1 MLTMTS
7 TLERA
12 ARTFGARTAIADA
25 RATATWAEHVSRVRR
40 AAAILQSQGLKAGDR
55 FAVMALNSHLYSEIL
70 HAGYW
75 AGLIPV
81 PINHRLAAP
90 EIRQIVDDA
99 GCKLLAHCNAFAN
112 VLATPELASLQLQP
126 LNLESDYER
135 RLTQTEPVAAHDA
148 RADDLALLLFTGGT
162 TGRSKGV
169 CLSHANIVANAMQ
182 VALTMRAGPT
192 DRFLHA
198 APMFHAADLLGNAF
212 TLVGGSHSYL
222 ASFSGDGALAAMR
235 DCKVTVAMLAPTM
248 IVMILQQPDVA
259 SYDLGSLRL
268 IFYGSSPIDAVWVRR
283 AMATFPGVDLQHNY
297 GLTETAPI
305 LTAVEPAE
313 VRALFESGDEAIL
326 RAAGRPLAG
335 VDLTI
340 RDDDGNELTQ
350 GEVGEVVVRGPNVA
364 SGYYNRPEET
374 AAAFRNGWFYTG
386 DLGRLDENG
395 LLFLVDRKKDMV
407 ITGSENVYTTE
418 VEAAIYLHPHVQEA
432 AVIGV
437 PDEKYGEALF
447 AVVVPV
453 QGQSLSIDDIVEHCR
468 GRIGAYKIPR
478 RGDIVKELPKS
489 AMGKILKNELRRIY
503 AGKKTKF

>member
-12 ARTFGARTAIADA
+12 ARIYGPRPAIVDA
-25 RATATWAEHVSRVRR
+25 RATADWSEHVSRVRR
-40 AAAILQSQGLKAGDR
+40 AAAILIAHGLKPGDR
-55 FAVMALNSHLYSEIL
+55 FAVMGLNSHLYSEIL

-81 PINHRLAAP
+81 PINHRLAPP

-99 GCKLLAHCNAFAN
+99 GCKLLAHCNAFAKI
-112 VLATPELASLQLQP
+112 LATPELAGLKLQSL
-126 LNLESDYER
+126 NIESDYEQNLAR
-135 RLTQTEPVAAHDA
+135 TEPMAAHEA

-169 CLSHANIVANAMQ
+169 CLSHANIVSNAMQ
-182 VALTMRAGPT
+182 VALAMRAGPE

-212 TLVGGSHSYL
+212 TLVGGSHAYL

-235 DCKVTVAMLAPTM
+235 DRKVTVAMLAPTM
-248 IVMILQQPDVA
+248 IVMILQQPNVA
-259 SYDLGSLRL
+259 AYDLSSLRL

-283 AMATFPGVDLQHNY
+283 AMAAFPGVDLQHNY
-297 GLTETAPI
+297 GLTETSPI
-305 LTAVEPAE
+305 VTAVEPAE
-313 VRALFESGDEAIL
+313 VRALFESGDETIL
-326 RAAGRPLAG
+326 RSAGRAVAG
-335 VDLTI
+335 VDLII
-340 RDDDGNELTQ
+340 RDDNGNEVAQ

-364 SGYYNRPEET
+364 SGYFNRPEET
-374 AAAFRNGWFYTG
+374 AAAFRNGWFHTG
-386 DLGRLDENG
+386 DMGRLDENG
-395 LLFLVDRKKDMV
+395 MLFLVDRKKDMV
-407 ITGSENVYTTE
+407 ITGGENVYTTE
-418 VEAAIYLHPHVQEA
+418 VEAAIYLHPHVHEA

-447 AVVVPV
+447 AVIVPI
-453 QGQSLSIDDIVEHCR
+453 QGKDLSVEDIVAHCR

-478 RGDIVKELPKS
+478 RGDIVAELPKS

-503 AGKKTKF
+503 AGRETKF

>member
-12 ARTFGARTAIADA
+12 ARIYGPRAAIVDART
-25 RATATWAEHVSRVRR
+25 TATWSEHVARVRR
-40 AAAILQSQGLKAGDR
+40 AATILTSHGLKSGDR
-55 FAVMALNSHLYSEIL
+55 FAVMGLNSHLYSEIL

-81 PINHRLAAP
+81 PINHRLAPP

-99 GCKLLAHCNAFAN
+99 DCKLLAHCNAFAK
-112 VLATPELASLQLQP
+112 VLATPELAGLKLQSL
-126 LNLESDYER
+126 NIESDYEQNLAR
-135 RLTQTEPVAAHDA
+135 TEPMAAHEA
-148 RADDLALLLFTGGT
+148 RTDDLALLLFTGGT

-169 CLSHANIVANAMQ
+169 CLSHANIVSNAMQ
-182 VALTMRAGPT
+182 VALAMRAGPE

-212 TLVGGSHSYL
+212 TLVGGSHAYL

-235 DCKVTVAMLAPTM
+235 DRKVTVAMLAPTM
-248 IVMILQQPDVA
+248 IIMILQQPNVA
-259 SYDLGSLRL
+259 AYDLSSLRL

-297 GLTETAPI
+297 GLTETSPI

-313 VRALFESGDEAIL
+313 VRALFESGNETIL
-326 RAAGRPLAG
+326 RSAGRAVAG
-335 VDLTI
+335 VDLII
-340 RDDDGNELTQ
+340 RDDDGKEVAQ

-364 SGYYNRPEET
+364 SGYFNRPEET
-374 AAAFRNGWFYTG
+374 AYAFRGGWFHTG
-386 DLGRLDENG
+386 DMGRLDENG
-395 LLFLVDRKKDMV
+395 MLFLVDRKKDMV
-407 ITGSENVYTTE
+407 ITGGENVYTTE

-447 AVVVPV
+447 AVIVPV
-453 QGQSLSIDDIVEHCR
+453 QGKDLSVENIVEHCR

-478 RGDIVKELPKS
+478 RGDIVAELPKS

-503 AGKKTKF
+503 AGRETKF

>member
-7 TLERA
+7 TLDRA
-12 ARTFGARTAIADA
+12 ARMFGARPAIADA
-25 RATATWAEHVSRVRR
+25 HASASWAEHMDRVRR
-40 AAAILQSQGLKAGDR
+40 AAAVLRSHGLKPGER
-55 FAVMALNSHLYSEIL
+55 FAVMGLNSHLYSEIL

-81 PINHRLAAP
+81 PINHRLAPP
-90 EIRQIVDDA
+90 EIRQIVGDA
-99 GCKLLAHCNAFAN
+99 GCKLLAHCNAFAK
-112 VLATPELASLQLQP
+112 VLATPELSALKLQP

-135 RLTQTEPVAAHDA
+135 RLIHSEPVPAHDA
-148 RADDLALLLFTGGT
+148 RPEALALLLFTGGT

-169 CLSHANIVANAMQ
+169 CLSHANIVSNAMQ
-182 VALTMRAGPT
+182 VALAMRAGPQ

-198 APMFHAADLLGNAF
+198 APMFHAADLLANAF
-212 TLVGGSHSYL
+212 TLVGGSHAYL
-222 ASFSGDGALAAMR
+222 PSFSGDGALAAMR
-235 DCKVTVAMLAPTM
+235 DRKVSVAMLAPTM

-259 SYDLGSLRL
+259 AYDLSSLRL

-283 AMATFPGVDLQHNY
+283 AMAAFPNVDLQHNY
-297 GLTETAPI
+297 GCTETSPI

-313 VRALFESGDEAIL
+313 VRERFSAGDETIL
-326 RAAGRPLAG
+326 RSAGRAVAG

-340 RDDDGNELTQ
+340 RDDRGNELAQ

-364 SGYYNRPEET
+364 SGYFNRPEET
-374 AAAFRNGWFYTG
+374 EAAFRDGWFHTG
-386 DLGRLDENG
+386 DMGRLDENG
-395 LLFLVDRKKDMV
+395 LLFIVDRKKDMV
-407 ITGSENVYTTE
+407 ITGGENVYTSE
-418 VEAAIYLHPHVQEA
+418 VEAALYLHPHVQEA

-447 AVVVPV
+447 AVIVPV
-453 QGQSLSIDDIVEHCR
+453 QGKDVSVDDIVEHCR

-478 RGDIVKELPKS
+478 RGDIVTELPKS

-503 AGKKTKF
+503 AGRETKF

>member
-12 ARTFGARTAIADA
+12 ARMFGARSAIADA
-25 RATATWAEHVSRVRR
+25 RTTATWAEHVGRVRR
-40 AAAILQSQGLKAGDR
+40 AAAILQSHGLQPGDR
-55 FAVMALNSHLYSEIL
+55 FAVMGLNSHLYSEIL

-81 PINHRLAAP
+81 PINHRLAPP

-99 GCKLLAHCNAFAN
+99 GCKLLAHCNAFAK
-112 VLATPELASLQLQP
+112 VLATPELARLKLQP

-135 RLTQTEPVAAHDA
+135 RLTQTEPIAAHETQP
-148 RADDLALLLFTGGT
+148 DDLALLLFTGGT

-169 CLSHANIVANAMQ
+169 CLSHGNIVSNAMQ
-182 VALTMRAGPT
+182 VALAMRAT
-192 DRFLHA
+192 QDDRFLHA

-212 TLVGGSHSYL
+212 TLVGGSHAYL
-222 ASFSGDGALAAMR
+222 PTFSGDGALAALR
-235 DCKVTVAMLAPTM
+235 DRQVTVAMLAPTM
-248 IVMILQQPDVA
+248 IIMILQQPNLA
-259 SYDLGSLRL
+259 NYDLASLRL
-268 IFYGSSPIDAVWVRR
+268 IFYGSSPIDAAWVRR
-283 AMATFPGVDLQHNY
+283 AMTAFPGVDLQHNY

-305 LTAVEPAE
+305 LTAVDPAE
-313 VRALFESGDEAIL
+313 VRALFESGNEAIL
-326 RAAGRPLAG
+326 RSAGRPLAG

-340 RDDDGNELTQ
+340 RDDDGNDLAQ

-364 SGYYNRPEET
+364 MGYFNRPDET
-374 AAAFRNGWFYTG
+374 AAAFRDGWFHTG
-386 DLGRLDENG
+386 DMGRLDDNG

-407 ITGSENVYTTE
+407 ITGGENVYTTE
-418 VEAAIYLHPHVQEA
+418 VEAAIYLHPNVQEA

-453 QGQSLSIDDIVEHCR
+453 PGKAISIDDIVEHCR

-478 RGDIVKELPKS
+478 RGDIVTELPKS

-503 AGKKTKF
+503 AGRETKF

>member
-12 ARTFGARTAIADA
+12 ARMFGARSAIADA
-25 RATATWAEHVSRVRR
+25 RTNATWAEHVNRVRR
-40 AAAILQSQGLKAGDR
+40 AAAILRSHGLKPGDR
-55 FAVMALNSHLYSEIL
+55 FAVMGLNSHLYSEIL

-81 PINHRLAAP
+81 PINHRLAPP
-90 EIRQIVDDA
+90 EIRQIVDDS
-99 GCKLLAHCNAFAN
+99 GCKLLAHCNAFAKI
-112 VLATPELASLQLQP
+112 LTTPELAGLKLQP

-135 RLTQTEPVAAHDA
+135 KLAEAQPAAAHPT
-148 RADDLALLLFTGGT
+148 RPEDLALLLFTGGT

-169 CLSHANIVANAMQ
+169 CLSHANIVSNAMQ
-182 VALTMRAGPT
+182 VALAMRAGPE

-198 APMFHAADLLGNAF
+198 APMFHAADLLGNVF
-212 TLVGGSHSYL
+212 TLVGGSHAYL
-222 ASFSGDGALAAMR
+222 ARFTGDGALAALR
-235 DCKVTVAMLAPTM
+235 DRKVTVAMLAPTM
-248 IVMILQQPDVA
+248 IVMILQEPNIA
-259 SYDLGSLRL
+259 SYDLDRLRL

-313 VRALFESGDEAIL
+313 IRARFEAGDEAIL

-335 VDLTI
+335 VDLTL
-340 RDDDGNELTQ
+340 RDDDGNEVAH
-350 GEVGEVVVRGPNVA
+350 GEIGEVVVRGPNVA
-364 SGYYNRPEET
+364 AGYYNRPEET
-374 AAAFRNGWFYTG
+374 AAAFKNGWFHTG
-386 DLGRLDENG
+386 DMGRLDENG

-407 ITGSENVYTTE
+407 ITGGENVYTTE
-418 VEAAIYLHPHVQEA
+418 VEAAIYLHPDVQEA

-447 AVVVPV
+447 AVIVPAPGKTLCV
-453 QGQSLSIDDIVEHCR
+453 DDIIEHCR

-478 RGDIVKELPKS
+478 RGDIVDELPKS
-489 AMGKILKNELRRIY
+489 AMGKILKTELRRIY
-503 AGKKTKF
+503 AGKTTKF